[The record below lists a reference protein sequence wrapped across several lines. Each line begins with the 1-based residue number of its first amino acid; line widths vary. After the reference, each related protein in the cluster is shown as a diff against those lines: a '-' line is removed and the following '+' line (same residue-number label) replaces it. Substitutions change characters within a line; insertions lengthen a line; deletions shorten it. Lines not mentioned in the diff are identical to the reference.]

1 MTITDWL
8 TAFGGLG
15 LLLLGMGLM
24 TEGLKAAAGDRLQ
37 GFLEQGTATRPRAAL
52 SGFVIT
58 ALVQSSSAVVVAL
71 LGFTNAGMMKLRQ
84 AAWVVFGSNV
94 GTTMTA
100 WLVALVGLKFDIG
113 LLAWPLIG
121 IGMLLKVVRSGHRL
135 ADVGTAF
142 TGFGVLFVGI
152 DTLSSSFDQLVTLL
166 PVEQL
171 KLTGPL
177 GLLLAV
183 LGGALLTALVQ
194 SSSAAMAI
202 VLTASVSG
210 VFSPLA
216 GAAVV
221 IGTNVGTTATA
232 LLATVNATPNAKRLA
247 LVHVMMNLVTGSIA
261 LLLLAPLWWVAKWLS
276 GADGVADLSTGLAAF
291 HTVFNLLGLLLMVI
305 VGERIIARAE
315 AVYKMPLLRSGEPR
329 YLDKTVLQIPSMG
342 LNALHQEQK
351 RVFKQYLLRLRGLL
365 EPGTASD
372 DGDTNVATGQL
383 LAAITDFAKRLNQQS
398 LHGQEAL
405 ALADLHGVRYRLYD
419 LRQLVEHLEQ
429 VPHSVH
435 QRALNHEVHQRLLP
449 LVTVAELRTLS
460 ATQRHDALQQLN
472 HAREKLRHQAM
483 EQVTAGQL
491 SPIAATDQLQLVS
504 YWWRSAELLIACAN
518 VMYPVVD

>member
-24 TEGLKAAAGDRLQ
+24 TDGLKAAAGDRLQ
-37 GFLEQGTATRPRAAL
+37 GFLETGTATRVRAAL

-84 AAWVVFGSNV
+84 AAWVVFGSNL

-100 WLVALVGLKFDIG
+100 WLVVLVGLKFDIG
-113 LLAWPLIG
+113 MLAWPLIG
-121 IGMLLKVVRSGHRL
+121 TGMLLKVIRNDHRL
-135 ADVGTAF
+135 ADVGTAL

-152 DTLSSSFDQLVTLL
+152 DVLSSSFDQLVTLL
-166 PVEQL
+166 PVTQL
-171 KLTGPL
+171 QLTGPL
-177 GLLLAV
+177 GLLLAL

-221 IGTNVGTTATA
+221 IGTNVGTTVTA
-232 LLATVNATPNAKRLA
+232 LLATINATPNAKRLA
-247 LVHVMMNLVTGSIA
+247 LIHVLMNLVTASIA
-261 LLLLAPLWWVAKWLS
+261 LVLLAPLWWIANWLS
-276 GADGVADLSTGLAAF
+276 GVDGVADLSTGLAAF

-305 VGERIIARAE
+305 VGERIISRAE

-329 YLDKTVLQIPSMG
+329 YLDNTVLQVPSMG

-383 LAAITDFAKRLNQQS
+383 LAHISDFAQRINQQS
-398 LHGQEAL
+398 LHGHEAL

-419 LRQLVEHLEQ
+419 LRQLVEYLERI
-429 VPHSVH
+429 PLSRH
-435 QRALNHEVHQRLLP
+435 QQTLGPEASQALLSQ
-449 LVTVAELRTLS
+449 VTVAVLRTMS
-460 ATQRHDALQQLN
+460 AAQRLAALQQL
-472 HAREKLRHQAM
+472 HQARENLRKRVMQ
-483 EQVTAGQL
+483 QVNDGQL
-491 SPIAATDQLQLVS
+491 SPSDATDQLQLVS
-504 YWWRSAELLIACAN
+504 SWWRSAELVTACAN

>member
-24 TEGLKAAAGDRLQ
+24 TDGLKAAAGDRLH
-37 GFLEQGTATRPRAAL
+37 GFLETGTSTRSRAAL

-113 LLAWPLIG
+113 ILAWPLIG
-121 IGMLLKVVRSGHRL
+121 VGMLLKVIRSGQRL
-135 ADVGTAF
+135 ADVGTALA
-142 TGFGVLFVGI
+142 GFGVLFVGI
-152 DTLSSSFDQLVTLL
+152 DALSSSFDQLVRLL

-171 KLTGPL
+171 KLTGPF
-177 GLLLAV
+177 GLLLAL
-183 LGGALLTALVQ
+183 LGGALLTAMVQ

-247 LVHVMMNLVTGSIA
+247 LVHVLMNLVTASIA
-261 LLLLAPLWWVAKWLS
+261 LVLLAPLWWIAQWLS
-276 GADGVADLSTGLAAF
+276 GVDGVADLSTGLAAF

-305 VGERIIARAE
+305 LGERIITRAE
-315 AVYKMPLLRSGEPR
+315 TVYKMPALRSGEPR
-329 YLDKTVLQIPSMG
+329 YLDNTVLQVPSMG
-342 LNALHQEQK
+342 INALHQEQK

-365 EPGTASD
+365 EPGTASE

-383 LAAITDFAKRLNQQS
+383 LDHITDFAQRLNQHS

-405 ALADLHGVRYRLYD
+405 ALADLHSVRYRLYD
-419 LRQLVEHLEQ
+419 LRQLVEHLERMPQ
-429 VPHSVH
+429 TSH
-435 QRALNHEVHQRLLP
+435 QQTLTEDFYHALLP
-449 LVTVAELRTLS
+449 LVTVAELRTQS
-460 ATQRHDALQQLN
+460 ATQRLAALQQLN
-472 HAREKLRHQAM
+472 MARETMRQQAM
-483 EQVTAGQL
+483 QQVNDGQL
-491 SPIAATDQLQLVS
+491 SASDATEQLQLVS